1 MKSRKTQENSI
12 KTGLIVIWKC
22 DSIIILNILIL
33 LPKIVV
39 SDDTHY
45 KDMLFGG
52 RAAGMGGTYIAISD
66 DTAGL
71 VVYFFR
77 NIELKSVIPDVQT

>member
-1 MKSRKTQENSI
+1 M
-12 KTGLIVIWKC
+12 WKC
-22 DSIIILNILIL
+22 NSIIILNILIL

-66 DTAGL
+66 DKLGVFTILLELFTPTKIVFQVAVTL
-71 VVYFFR
+71 FFHR
-77 NIELKSVIPDVQT
+77 STI